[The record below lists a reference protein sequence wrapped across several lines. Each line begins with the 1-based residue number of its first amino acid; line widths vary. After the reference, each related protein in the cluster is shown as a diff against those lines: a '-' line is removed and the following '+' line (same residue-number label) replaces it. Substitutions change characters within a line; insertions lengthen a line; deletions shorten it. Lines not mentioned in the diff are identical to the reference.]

1 MNTTNPIDLFYESV
15 ECPDPIIYLSDDE
28 LEYLQRRVFE

>member
-1 MNTTNPIDLFYESV
+1 MNTTNPTDYFYENV

-28 LEYLQRRVFE
+28 LDYLQRRVFE